1 MGRTFTGAPQSFV
14 SHGSLYLICSNM
26 GVQSYP
32 MTVVLDTT
40 IRRDALRGRGA
51 LSNAVGRYERQTRT
65 LLDDG
70 WDRSTG
76 QPSVAK
82 APGRAT
88 AKNVVPA
95 AFMDDGRDDGWRAD
109 DNAPPPIR
117 TEVVLDA
124 TRSIIAR
131 NKSPDI
137 SFDQSINPYRGCEH
151 GCIYCFARPTH
162 AYLGLSPG
170 VDFESRLFAK
180 PDAAR
185 LLAKELSAPGY
196 VPRVIAM
203 GTNTDP
209 YQPLEKQ
216 MRITRSILEVLRD
229 FRHPVAIVTKSPLI
243 LRDLDILSEMAAMGL
258 AKAALSITTLDRKL
272 ARAMEPRAGTPSRRL
287 QAIQGLADAGVPAG
301 VMFAPAIPALNDHEM
316 EAVLSAAAG
325 HGARSAGYVLLR
337 LPLEIK
343 DLFREWL
350 ETNAPGRARHVMTL
364 VRQMRGGKDYDAA
377 WNTRMKGTGP
387 YAEMMARRFHMAVRK
402 QGLNRPAPPLAI
414 HSFRRPARIGDQ
426 LALF

>member
-1 MGRTFTGAPQSFV
+1 
-14 SHGSLYLICSNM
+14 
-26 GVQSYP
+26 

-40 IRRDALRGRGA
+40 IRTDVLRGRGA
-51 LSNAVGRYERQTRT
+51 LSNAVGRFEKQTRV
-65 LLDDG
+65 LVDDG
-70 WDRSTG
+70 W
-76 QPSVAK
+76 
-82 APGRAT
+82 
-88 AKNVVPA
+88 
-95 AFMDDGRDDGWRAD
+95 DDGWRAED
-109 DNAPPPIR
+109 GTPPALR
-117 TEVVLDA
+117 TEVVVDA

-151 GCIYCFARPTH
+151 GCIYCFARPSH
-162 AYLGLSPG
+162 AYLGMSPG
-170 VDFESRLFAK
+170 ADFESRLFAK
-180 PDAAR
+180 PNAAE
-185 LLAKELSAPGY
+185 LLARELSAPSY

-209 YQPLEKQ
+209 YQPLEKK

-243 LRDLDILSEMAAMGL
+243 LRDLDILSEMASMGL

-272 ARAMEPRAGTPSRRL
+272 ARVMEPRAGTPARRL
-287 QAIQGLADAGVPAG
+287 QAIAGLAGAGIPAG

-316 EAVLSAAAG
+316 ESVLAAAAD

-350 ETNAPGRARHVMTL
+350 ETNVPGRPKHVMAL
-364 VRQMRGGKDYDAA
+364 VRSMRGGKDYDSN
-377 WNTRMKGTGP
+377 WNTRMTGTGP
-387 YAEMMARRFHMAVRK
+387 YAQVMARRFHMAVKRM
-402 QGLNRPAPPLAI
+402 GLNLPRQPLAT
-414 HSFRRPARIGDQ
+414 HKFKRPTRLGDQ
-426 LALF
+426 LSLL

>member
-1 MGRTFTGAPQSFV
+1 
-14 SHGSLYLICSNM
+14 
-26 GVQSYP
+26 
-32 MTVVLDTT
+32 MTIVLNTT
-40 IRRDALRGRGA
+40 IRPEILRGRGA
-51 LSNAVGRYERQTRT
+51 VSNMVGRYEKQTRT

-70 WDRSTG
+70 WD
-76 QPSVAK
+76 
-82 APGRAT
+82 
-88 AKNVVPA
+88 
-95 AFMDDGRDDGWRAD
+95 DGWRSD
-109 DNAPPPIR
+109 DDAPPPLR
-117 TEVVLDA
+117 TEVITDA
-124 TRSIIAR
+124 TRTIIAG
-131 NKSPDI
+131 NQSPDI

-162 AYLGLSPG
+162 AYLGMSPG

-180 PDAAR
+180 PNAAA

-196 VPRVIAM
+196 VPKVIAM

-209 YQPLEKQ
+209 YQPLERK
-216 MRITRSILEVLRD
+216 MRITRQVLEVLRD

-243 LRDLDILSEMAAMGL
+243 LRDLDILSDMASMGL
-258 AKAALSITTLDRKL
+258 AKAALSITTLDRHL
-272 ARAMEPRAGTPSRRL
+272 ARTMEPRAGTPSRRL
-287 QAIQGLADAGVPAG
+287 AAIQGLSDAGVPAG

-316 EAVLSAAAG
+316 EAVLSAARD

-350 ETNAPGRARHVMTL
+350 EVNAPDRAKHVMTL
-364 VRQMRGGKDYDAA
+364 VRGMRGGKDYDAN

-387 YAEMMARRFHMAVRK
+387 YAQVMARRFHMAVKRL
-402 QGLNRPAPPLAI
+402 GFNLPAPPLAV
-414 HSFRRPARIGDQ
+414 HKFKRPARLGDQ